1 MGLHGC
7 AFSGIL
13 GSHAR
18 AVGIVHL
25 WWVRSCGYGST
36 NLGLFG
42 HLRFVFVPMGG
53 RFLSFYGCLF
63 AFKQTAIPFLCKMAT
78 FPEAHGVK
86 CIFACQNTKTDW
98 QSNVHT
104 VVEWFRQHHMHSRS
118 HVLLGLHQM

>member
-53 RFLSFYGCLF
+53 RFLFFLWLF
-63 AFKQTAIPFLCKMAT
+63 VCIQT
-78 FPEAHGVK
+78 
-86 CIFACQNTKTDW
+86 D
-98 QSNVHT
+98 SY
-104 VVEWFRQHHMHSRS
+104 S
-118 HVLLGLHQM
+118 LLM